1 MAKILI
7 VDDEQSILETLE
19 MFLGEKGHDVYTAS
33 TGEKG
38 FTLFSQLD
46 PEVVILDI
54 RLPDQNGLDI
64 LSQIEKDSFHSKVI
78 MITAFQDMET
88 TIEAMKRGAYDYIH
102 KPLDADEVEKSV
114 NRAIRILKVDR
125 ETPMLD
131 ELETPPNLDVIIGK
145 SGNMRGIFKIIGLLC
160 QNRATVLIQGET
172 GTGKELIARVIHRNS
187 LFDKEPFVTLDCSAV
202 VETLIE
208 SELFGHERGA
218 FTGAHQNKK
227 GKIELAGKGTLFLDE
242 VGELPLNLQGKF
254 LGFLQRREFMRVGG
268 HETLKSQCRIIAAT
282 NRELATMVRERKF
295 KEDLYYRLKV
305 VSIHVP
311 PLRERISDIPDL
323 VNHFLQKINL
333 ELGTEVSKLQQG
345 VLDHLMVHPWT
356 GNVRELENVLVEAIV
371 RARSKVIL
379 LEDMEKILNMNHSL
393 SSNSLVSYSLPEV
406 EKEHIQHTLSQ
417 VDWNRTKAAQILG
430 ISLPTLRKKIRKF
443 ELTPHSD
450 ISE

>member
-1 MAKILI
+1 MTKILI

-19 MFLGEKGHDVYTAS
+19 MFLGEKGHDIYTAS
-33 TGEKG
+33 TGERG
-38 FTLFSQLD
+38 FALYNQHE

-54 RLPDQNGLDI
+54 RLPDHNGLDI
-64 LSQIEKDSFHSKVI
+64 LSQIQKDSFHTKVI

-114 NRAIRILKVDR
+114 NRAIRILRVDQ
-125 ETPMLD
+125 ETPILGELD
-131 ELETPPNLDVIIGK
+131 TPPDHEVIIGK
-145 SGNMRGIFKIIGLLC
+145 SGNMRGIFKMIGLLC

-172 GTGKELIARVIHRNS
+172 GTGKELIAQVIHRNS
-187 LFDKEPFVTLDCSAV
+187 LFDKEPFVTLDCSTV

-208 SELFGHERGA
+208 SELFGHEKGA
-218 FTGAHQNKK
+218 FTGAHQTKK

-268 HETLKSQCRIIAAT
+268 RETLKSRCRIIAAT
-282 NRELATMVRERKF
+282 NRELAMMVRDGKF

-305 VSIHVP
+305 VTIHVP

-323 VNHFLQKINL
+323 VNHFLQKINF
-333 ELGTEVSKLQQG
+333 ELGTEVSKLQRG
-345 VLDHLMVHPWT
+345 VMDRLMAHPWT
-356 GNVRELENVLVEAIV
+356 GNVRELENALVEAIV
-371 RARSKVIL
+371 RARSNVIL
-379 LEDMEKILNMNHSL
+379 LEDMETILNANQAL
-393 SSNSLVSYSLPEV
+393 SSRGLASYSLPEI

-417 VDWNRTKAAQILG
+417 VYWNRTKAAQILG
-430 ISLPTLRKKIRKF
+430 ISLPTLRKKIKKF
-443 ELTPHSD
+443 ALTPEE
-450 ISE
+450 IG

>member
-1 MAKILI
+1 MAKILV
-7 VDDEQSILETLE
+7 VDDEQSIRETLE
-19 MFLGEKGHDVYTAS
+19 MFLGENGHDVFTAS

-64 LSQIEKDSFHSKVI
+64 LSQIQKDSFHTKVI

-114 NRAIRILKVDR
+114 NRAIHILKVDQ
-125 ETPMLD
+125 ETPMIN
-131 ELETPPNLDVIIGK
+131 ELETPPNREVIIGK
-145 SGNMRGIFKIIGLLC
+145 SGNMRGIFKTIGLLC

-218 FTGAHQNKK
+218 FTGAHQTKK
-227 GKIELAGKGTLFLDE
+227 GRIELAGKGTLFLDE
-242 VGELPLNLQGKF
+242 VGELPLNIQGKF
-254 LGFLQRREFMRVGG
+254 LGFLQRREFIRVGG
-268 HETLKSQCRIIAAT
+268 NEILKSQCRIIAAT
-282 NRELATMVRERKF
+282 NRELTTMVRDGQF

-305 VSIHVP
+305 VTIHVP
-311 PLRERISDIPDL
+311 PLRERTSDIPDL

-333 ELGTEVSKLQQG
+333 ELGTEVTKLQQG
-345 VLDHLMVHPWT
+345 VLDRLMVHPWT
-356 GNVRELENVLVEAIV
+356 GNVRELENALVEAVV
-371 RARSKVIL
+371 RARGQVIL
-379 LEDMEKILNMNHSL
+379 LEDMEKILNTNHLL
-393 SSNSLVSYSLPEV
+393 SSKSLISYSLPDI

-450 ISE
+450 IG